1 MKKAA
6 AITVAVIV
14 VVASIVGF
22 LVININ
28 SVVKNGIEV
37 AGPEVLGVPVT
48 VDDVKISFLNGRGV
62 IKGLNVAN
70 PAGYKSETAI
80 SIDEMQVS
88 VDTGSL
94 TSDKIHVKEVIII
107 SPSITYEGN
116 LLDSN
121 ISQLQKSAESTAVS
135 VSEIGG
141 ESSQETEIS
150 LQIDR
155 LQVKDAKIGV
165 QLAFLND
172 PLSLVLPSLELTD
185 LGKDEDASAGDV
197 INEILIG
204 LNKSIVPLIR
214 ENAPGVGDKL
224 KEAGEKIGEKLKGL
238 FKRG

>member
-107 SPSITYEGN
+107 SP
-116 LLDSN
+116 
-121 ISQLQKSAESTAVS
+121 
-135 VSEIGG
+135 
-141 ESSQETEIS
+141 
-150 LQIDR
+150 
-155 LQVKDAKIGV
+155 
-165 QLAFLND
+165 
-172 PLSLVLPSLELTD
+172 
-185 LGKDEDASAGDV
+185 
-197 INEILIG
+197 
-204 LNKSIVPLIR
+204 
-214 ENAPGVGDKL
+214 
-224 KEAGEKIGEKLKGL
+224 
-238 FKRG
+238 